1 MKMVNCWKP
10 KKWWLNKNVLHTTKG
25 ASKTRLLACLGTNS
39 LFRYLVT
46 WSKNGVQILARHTPS
61 LFILFVYS
69 SLKIK
74 IMKKTVILLS
84 ALLSSLVFFSASLF
98 AQEQEDI
105 ISLFK
110 GSEIIFADEI
120 GFE

>member
-1 MKMVNCWKP
+1 
-10 KKWWLNKNVLHTTKG
+10 
-25 ASKTRLLACLGTNS
+25 
-39 LFRYLVT
+39 
-46 WSKNGVQILARHTPS
+46 
-61 LFILFVYS
+61 
-69 SLKIK
+69 
-74 IMKKTVILLS
+74 MKKTVILLS

-120 GFE
+120 GFETHYYLSGPSAHKA